1 MLKFPHCENVPT
13 ISQKDNLPLFSRKL
27 QNWWRYIVYMSHQ
40 KKGFEKG
47 HSDAY
52 LKNLKRWEKD
62 YQLQEL
68 DRLHLFEE
76 YIEMSNLF
84 FKGYNLNY
92 CT

>member
-1 MLKFPHCENVPT
+1 MV
-13 ISQKDNLPLFSRKL
+13 ILPFLSRKL

-68 DRLHLFEE
+68 DRLHLFDE

>member
-1 MLKFPHCENVPT
+1 
-13 ISQKDNLPLFSRKL
+13 
-27 QNWWRYIVYMSHQ
+27 MSHQ
-40 KKGFEKG
+40 KNGFEKG

-68 DRLHLFEE
+68 DRLHLFDE

-84 FKGYNLNY
+84 YKAYDLTELSCKSGIYQERGPKGSDFKRGPFNY
-92 CT
+92 PWA

>member
-1 MLKFPHCENVPT
+1 
-13 ISQKDNLPLFSRKL
+13 
-27 QNWWRYIVYMSHQ
+27 MSHQ

-68 DRLHLFEE
+68 DRLHLFDE
-76 YIEMSNLF
+76 YIEMSNVF
-84 FKGYNLNY
+84 FKAYYLN
-92 CT
+92 

>member
-1 MLKFPHCENVPT
+1 MA
-13 ISQKDNLPLFSRKL
+13 ILPLFSRKL

-68 DRLHLFEE
+68 DRLHLFDE

-84 FKGYNLNY
+84 FKAYDLNH